1 MTIKLHGM
9 PLSNYYNVVKAV
21 MIEKEMDFEEVG
33 AKPSQED
40 DYLSKSP
47 MGKVPCLEVDQGFLT
62 ETSVILEY
70 LEDKGVGPSLYPV
83 NSYERAKA
91 RELMRYLE
99 LYIELPARRLY
110 GDVFFGNPASDE
122 EKATVKKLLDK
133 GFIALDKIAK
143 YDPYIAGEGLTY
155 VDFNAVFALSPVFGV
170 CKKTWEWDVRADAPG
185 LKALFNLMGER
196 DSVLKVKADQA
207 TNN

>member
-40 DYLSKSP
+40 EYLSKSP

-122 EKATVKKLLDK
+122 AKATK
-133 GFIALDKIAK
+133 
-143 YDPYIAGEGLTY
+143 PYRET
-155 VDFNAVFALSPVFGV
+155 VP
-170 CKKTWEWDVRADAPG
+170 
-185 LKALFNLMGER
+185 
-196 DSVLKVKADQA
+196 
-207 TNN
+207 